1 MDLFMVTKMIL
12 PTIIIT
18 LGVLGWFI
26 IIAFAVLLSIINK
39 YIGVI
44 GILFL
49 VLLGFEYFTYY
60 ASSNSTS
67 IYYSFL
73 TWIVAVLLMFQTI
86 RLIKKGS

>member
-1 MDLFMVTKMIL
+1 MIL

-26 IIAFAVLLSIINK
+26 LIAFAVLLSIINK
-39 YIGVI
+39 YIGVV

-49 VLLGFEYFTYY
+49 ILLGFDYYTYY
-60 ASSNSTS
+60 IGSDSTS

-73 TWIVAVLLMFQTI
+73 TWFVAVLLMFQTI

>member
-1 MDLFMVTKMIL
+1 MIL

-26 IIAFAVLLSIINK
+26 LIAFAVLLSIINK
-39 YIGVI
+39 YIGVV

-49 VLLGFEYFTYY
+49 ILLGFDYYTYY
-60 ASSNSTS
+60 IDSDSTS

-73 TWIVAVLLMFQTI
+73 TWFVAVLLMFQTI